1 MDRNGHPQSPLLQN
15 TLRLSLVTVLLKR
28 SKGLESL
35 LKLHMG
41 VGREQTQGKV
51 FFSPR
56 YVPYA
61 FCELFHVTI
70 TNHPKEIY

>member
-41 VGREQTQGKV
+41 GGERTDPRESV
-51 FFSPR
+51 FQSSLCSIRF
-56 YVPYA
+56 
-61 FCELFHVTI
+61 L
-70 TNHPKEIY
+70 